1 MLAGMPNMIAEGL
14 YRARIPHVGDNPA
27 YLLLKDLFIAFVI
40 TGIAGS
46 LVRRTVRKPDWLKN
60 TPAAFVILLLILVV
74 VTTEVLFHG
83 SQFALGEGADFAGAA
98 PLAYASSRLFAG
110 MSEGAL
116 LTARALFWWIHFL
129 AVFSLFFIIPRSKH
143 LHMVFAPFN
152 IYWRSLE
159 PKGSLKKI
167 RLEGE
172 NAKIYGAGKLEDFTW
187 KQLFEAYACVKC
199 GRCDGACPAH
209 QSGEPVKPKRFNGRL
224 RNHMEK
230 VAPALLRRKA
240 GKAAVQ
246 KDAVDS
252 ISYKT
257 KKGVTKKNII
267 GDVYEEEFIWS
278 CSTCGACLEA
288 CPVSVEHTARLFDLR
303 RYIVSSGGNVPEKA
317 RQAMACVEN
326 CGNPWGISRQADCGL
341 PGGLQ
346 APVQAGVPGAQYLYF
361 MGCAASF
368 DETAGRAAAAFI
380 NILQK
385 AGVSFAVL
393 GRDEWCCGET
403 VRRMGNEHLFQE
415 IAKKNVSLFNRL
427 NVRNILTTCSHC
439 FNTLKNEY
447 PQFGGRYQVTPHT
460 VFLAD
465 LLREGKVKPNKSIDK
480 TITCHDSCYLG
491 RYNGFYSEQREIL
504 KSIPGVRLVEMPRS
518 GKKSF
523 CCGAGGGRFWMKSKT
538 DNLIGRNRAKEAIA
552 TGAEVICTAC
562 PYCLAVL
569 SEQVEL
575 EGSIKTLDIAEI
587 LEMSL

>member
-1 MLAGMPNMIAEGL
+1 MAACIFFFLMIVSAGFFLCEVFKRCRYVKLGRAENRFDRPFERWRYFFTHALGQRKVFDYPVFGVFHLFIMWGFLVLLAGMPNMIAEGL

-224 RNHMEK
+224 RKHN
-230 VAPALLRRKA
+230 
-240 GKAAVQ
+240 
-246 KDAVDS
+246 
-252 ISYKT
+252 
-257 KKGVTKKNII
+257 
-267 GDVYEEEFIWS
+267 
-278 CSTCGACLEA
+278 
-288 CPVSVEHTARLFDLR
+288 
-303 RYIVSSGGNVPEKA
+303 
-317 RQAMACVEN
+317 
-326 CGNPWGISRQADCGL
+326 SRQ
-341 PGGLQ
+341 
-346 APVQAGVPGAQYLYF
+346 F
-361 MGCAASF
+361 
-368 DETAGRAAAAFI
+368 E
-380 NILQK
+380 
-385 AGVSFAVL
+385 
-393 GRDEWCCGET
+393 
-403 VRRMGNEHLFQE
+403 
-415 IAKKNVSLFNRL
+415 
-427 NVRNILTTCSHC
+427 
-439 FNTLKNEY
+439 
-447 PQFGGRYQVTPHT
+447 
-460 VFLAD
+460 
-465 LLREGKVKPNKSIDK
+465 
-480 TITCHDSCYLG
+480 
-491 RYNGFYSEQREIL
+491 
-504 KSIPGVRLVEMPRS
+504 
-518 GKKSF
+518 
-523 CCGAGGGRFWMKSKT
+523 
-538 DNLIGRNRAKEAIA
+538 
-552 TGAEVICTAC
+552 
-562 PYCLAVL
+562 
-569 SEQVEL
+569 
-575 EGSIKTLDIAEI
+575 
-587 LEMSL
+587 